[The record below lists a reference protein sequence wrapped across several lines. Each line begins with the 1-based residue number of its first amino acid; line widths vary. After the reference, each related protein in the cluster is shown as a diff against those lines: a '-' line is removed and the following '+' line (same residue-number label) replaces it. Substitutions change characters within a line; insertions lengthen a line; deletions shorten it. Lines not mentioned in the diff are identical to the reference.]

1 MHFSIDR
8 KYFYDKLSI
17 VSRAIS
23 VFSPLPALSGICIDL
38 KDGSMILTGSDS
50 NISIRTVIVPG
61 ELNNLD
67 IEEEGSIIIDSKYLL
82 EIVRKLDCKNIE
94 IEVIDYS
101 LVRISSDNGQ
111 FNLNGI
117 RSNEYPDIDFTQPNH
132 HFVLKATD
140 LKSIVSQ
147 TAFACSDKDQ
157 RPVLTGVNFNSQSNM
172 LYCSGTDSYRLARKT
187 IELNSSQDF
196 NITIPSKSLT

>member
-1 MHFSIDR
+1 
-8 KYFYDKLSI
+8 
-17 VSRAIS
+17 
-23 VFSPLPALSGICIDL
+23 
-38 KDGSMILTGSDS
+38 MILTGSDS

-111 FNLNGI
+111 FNLMV
-117 RSNEYPDIDFTQPNH
+117 
-132 HFVLKATD
+132 FVLMNI
-140 LKSIVSQ
+140 LI
-147 TAFACSDKDQ
+147 
-157 RPVLTGVNFNSQSNM
+157 LILHNLIII
-172 LYCSGTDSYRLARKT
+172 LY
-187 IELNSSQDF
+187 
-196 NITIPSKSLT
+196 